1 MSGKEETVGGFDLIC
16 AGTPVTPS
24 PQSVYKTNLGTLNQR
39 EDNMRRLAKQAA
51 QRLAQAEAGRP
62 TK

>member
-1 MSGKEETVGGFDLIC
+1 MTGKEEIIGGFDLIC
-16 AGTPVTPS
+16 NGTPVVPA
-24 PQSVYKTNLGTLNQR
+24 PQSVYKTSLGCLNQR

-51 QRLAQAEAGRP
+51 QRLAQAEAGKP

>member
-1 MSGKEETVGGFDLIC
+1 MTGKEDIVGGFDLIC
-16 AGTPVTPS
+16 NGTPVSPS

-51 QRLAQAEAGRP
+51 QRLVQAEAGKP